1 MIMFRSIY
9 HYQGIS
15 NYLTHSQP
23 QVPLVISRRWRVFWP
38 VCRCII
44 EWCQGRMRLPK
55 KAEIT
60 EGTQRLAQM
69 NITTHS
75 ASPHPLNTS
84 PAKKLGS
91 IGGTNT
97 GAKRTAARA
106 RGQQTNAPWADFVK
120 TCSYK
125 GMLLKAAGFCDMAFK
140 CQLPQYCKCHCHCID
155 TVFTIVNS
163 R

>member
-1 MIMFRSIY
+1 ME
-9 HYQGIS
+9 GILAS
-15 NYLTHSQP
+15 
-23 QVPLVISRRWRVFWP
+23 VPVYNRVVP
-38 VCRCII
+38 
-44 EWCQGRMRLPK
+44 GRMRLPK